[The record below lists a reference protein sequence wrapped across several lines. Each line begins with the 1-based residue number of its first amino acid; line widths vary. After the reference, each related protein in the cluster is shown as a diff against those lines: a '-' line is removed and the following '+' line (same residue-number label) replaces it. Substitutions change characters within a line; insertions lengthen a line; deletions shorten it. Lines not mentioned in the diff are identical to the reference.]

1 MNTNDTSISVS
12 RTIDAPASEI
22 FDLLTLPARHHE
34 FDGSGMVRSADN
46 TERIS
51 KVGERFVMNMHAE
64 DMGGD
69 YQMFNHVTAFDDNKM
84 VGWQPAQEKNK
95 DEPAGWEWLYA
106 LESQGSDST
115 LVTLT
120 YDWSKVTDKKLISI
134 FPKVS
139 KDELEDS
146 LNQLAAAVVKN

>member
-1 MNTNDTSISVS
+1 MNTNDTSLSVS

-22 FDLLTLPARHHE
+22 FSLLSLPARHHE
-34 FDGSGMVRSADN
+34 FDGSGMVRSAEN

-51 KVGERFVMNMHAE
+51 KTGEVFVMNMHAE

-69 YQMFNHVTAFDDNKM
+69 YQMFNHVTAFDSNKM
-84 VGWQPAQEKNK
+84 IGWQPAQEKNK
-95 DEPAGWEWLYA
+95 TEPAGWEWLYT

-120 YDWSKVTDKKLISI
+120 YDWSKVTDKKLASI

-139 KDELEDS
+139 ADELEDS
-146 LNQLAAAVVKN
+146 LNQLAAAVA